1 MQCRGKWSFPRISRH
16 SKRVVTRDEIAA
28 QRVPSVEQ
36 HRQATIHLAQA
47 ALDAHQHQG

>member
-1 MQCRGKWSFPRISRH
+1 MQCRGKWSFAADLPAL
-16 SKRVVTRDEIAA
+16 KGVVTGDEIAA

-47 ALDAHQHQG
+47 ALDAHQRQG